1 MFTNYL
7 LGQQFESVI
16 ELCACKPDVFF
27 FVKQR
32 LWPSTPSF
40 PRIAFEFKFMD
51 LLESF
56 FLESQVSVSSFCASM
71 TLLAPPLQRI
81 NVNVCCHPLACKTH
95 SIELYS
101 CSSPTHV
108 VVIWF

>member
-1 MFTNYL
+1 MFMNYL

-27 FVKQR
+27 IVKQR

-56 FLESQVSVSSFCASM
+56 FFESQVSVSSFCASM

-101 CSSPTHV
+101 FSNPTHV
-108 VVIWF
+108 VVVWF